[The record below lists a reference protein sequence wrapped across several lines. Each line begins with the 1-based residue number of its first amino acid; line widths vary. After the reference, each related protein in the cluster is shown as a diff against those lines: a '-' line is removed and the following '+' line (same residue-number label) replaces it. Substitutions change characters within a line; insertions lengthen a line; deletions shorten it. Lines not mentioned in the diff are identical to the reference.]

1 MTVPGSVHSVNR
13 PFSTFVRVRN
23 LEASM
28 NRSLLA
34 LIVSLSTAS
43 LAQAD
48 VLPSIPL
55 PRVILIDH
63 TISTEKGIPG
73 TCSF

>member
-1 MTVPGSVHSVNR
+1 
-13 PFSTFVRVRN
+13 
-23 LEASM
+23 M